1 MTAGRARLLYIFP
14 VALNLRAH
22 WADRV
27 RVAAQHYDVHVAVP
41 FEESLQGLDLGRVTL
56 HDMPLRRGAP
66 SPLAEFALLRRI
78 FSLVRDVRPN
88 LVHAVTIRPVIYG
101 GIAAR
106 LLHVP
111 AAVFSV
117 TGLGF
122 LFDREQP
129 LARFLRPFAERALRF
144 VFAHPSALVIFEN
157 QDDRD
162 ELVAHHVVGSDQGL
176 VFVGGGLDLEQFS
189 FSPEPPSAEPL
200 VILPS
205 RLIAA
210 KGVREFVEAARRLK
224 AAGVRARFA
233 LVGDIDEA
241 HPDLIE
247 RGDLDAWA
255 REGVVECRG
264 WCEDMA
270 EVIRSAAIVCLPS
283 YYREGAPRALI
294 EAAAIGRP
302 AVTTDWIGCRDVV
315 VDGETGLLV
324 PARDVE
330 ALAAALRRLIED
342 RALREHMGEA
352 ARFRA
357 EDHFSNA
364 LAIER
369 MFSAYSALLPTS

>member
-1 MTAGRARLLYIFP
+1 MTGERPRLLYIFP
-14 VALNLRAH
+14 VALNLHAH

-27 RVAAQHYDVHVAVP
+27 RAATERYDVHVAVP
-41 FEESLQGLDLGRVTL
+41 FEASLEGLDLGKATL
-56 HDMPLRRGAP
+56 HNKPLRRGAP
-66 SPLAEFALLRRI
+66 SIWGELVLVWRL
-78 FSLVRDVRPN
+78 FSLIRALRPA

-101 GIAAR
+101 GVVAR
-106 LLHVP
+106 LLRVP
-111 AAVFSV
+111 ALVCSV

-122 LFDREQP
+122 LFDDEQP
-129 LARFLRPFAERALRF
+129 LARFLRPIAGHALRF
-144 VFAHPSALVIFEN
+144 VFAHPNARVIFEN
-157 QDDRD
+157 GGDRD
-162 ELVAHHVVGSDQGL
+162 DLVANGIVRADQSH
-176 VFVGGGLDLEQFS
+176 VFVGGGLDLDQFS
-189 FSPEPPSAEPL
+189 FSPEPPSGEPL

-224 AAGVRARFA
+224 AGGVHARFA
-233 LVGDIDEA
+233 LVGTVDTA
-241 HPDLIE
+241 HPDPIE
-247 RGDLDAWA
+247 QGDLDLWA
-255 REGVVECRG
+255 REGIVECWG
-264 WCEDMA
+264 WREDMA
-270 EVIRSAAIVCLPS
+270 EVIRSAAIICLPS

-302 AVTTDWIGCRDVV
+302 AVTTDWVGCRDVV

-324 PARDVE
+324 PVRNVE

-342 RALREHMGEA
+342 RDLRERMGEA

-369 MFSAYSALLPTS
+369 MFSVYDEVLPKD